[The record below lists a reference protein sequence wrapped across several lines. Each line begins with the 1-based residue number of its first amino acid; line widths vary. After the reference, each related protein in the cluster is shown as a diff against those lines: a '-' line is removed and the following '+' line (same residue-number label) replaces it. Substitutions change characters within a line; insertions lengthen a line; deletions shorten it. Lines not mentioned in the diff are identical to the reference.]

1 MNKPICNRLQMKGDI
16 HTVAKH
22 RKLHYP
28 LAPSRMIYT
37 ILQLVQIVSVLID
50 LINEELTTIGGML
63 KGRET
68 LHIQEGCEARTAHTI
83 A

>member
-1 MNKPICNRLQMKGDI
+1 
-16 HTVAKH
+16 
-22 RKLHYP
+22 
-28 LAPSRMIYT
+28 MIYT
-37 ILQLVQIVSVLID
+37 ILQLVQTVSVLID
-50 LINEELTTIGGML
+50 VINEELTTITGTL

>member
-1 MNKPICNRLQMKGDI
+1 MKGDI

-22 RKLHYP
+22 RKLHSP
-28 LAPSRMIYT
+28 LLPSRLIYT

-50 LINEELTTIGGML
+50 IINEELTTIGDML

-68 LHIQEGCEARTAHTI
+68 LHTQEGCEARTAHTI